1 MSLLQHG
8 TAYSETPYIYNDG
21 QTHTHTHTL
30 QYTTFKNLEE
40 YTDLWL
46 LVRRVQT
53 VLQKAYPT
61 TTAFNVAVQDG
72 PAAGQSVPHVHVHIL
87 PRSNGNA
94 DVYNRDQR
102 NDDIYQDLEVW
113 SPRPASPAATTTTA
127 TTTPPPT
134 NDDKNT
140 ATASLAVPDD
150 VARVDR
156 TQQMMDE
163 EAHFYRQLLTTP

>member
-1 MSLLQHG
+1 MIIAIYASSLP
-8 TAYSETPYIYNDG
+8 ARVPPATPYIYNVG
-21 QTHTHTHTL
+21 QTNTHTIL

-87 PRSNGNA
+87 PRSNGSA

-113 SPRPASPAATTTTA
+113 SPRPASPAAN

>member
-1 MSLLQHG
+1 V
-8 TAYSETPYIYNDG
+8 
-21 QTHTHTHTL
+21 
-30 QYTTFKNLEE
+30 NLRPLVPGHVLVMPQRIVPQLAALTEEE

-87 PRSNGNA
+87 PRSNGSA
-94 DVYNRDQR
+94 DVYNREQR

-113 SPRPASPAATTTTA
+113 SPRPASSPAATATA
-127 TTTPPPT
+127 TTTPPT

-140 ATASLAVPDD
+140 ATASLAVPDEF
-150 VARVDR
+150 ARVDR

>member
-1 MSLLQHG
+1 MSTEPHIWQHH
-8 TAYSETPYIYNDG
+8 TYNDVG
-21 QTHTHTHTL
+21 QTNTHTHYIH
-30 QYTTFKNLEE
+30 NLEE

-87 PRSNGNA
+87 PRSNGSA

-127 TTTPPPT
+127 TTPPT

-163 EAHFYRQLLTTP
+163 EAHVYRQLLTTP